1 MGESTSFR
9 SRAGR
14 LFAVALLVAP
24 AALALSPLPAQAAQS
39 AAAYETCLLDLV
51 NTSRLDAGS
60 APLAMATDLV
70 APVEDHSRWM
80 RYHKF
85 EHMDSAVRDQILPD
99 GTWTWGE
106 NIAMWSNP
114 SAPCSQIHNMFMN
127 SPGHRANILNPNFE
141 FAAIGA
147 YIDDSGVWVTE
158 LFFKAD
164 HYSPDANGTFW
175 DDDSSIF
182 EEAIEKLAASGITN
196 GCNPPINDRF
206 CPDEYV
212 SRGQMAAF
220 LSRGLG
226 LPPGHGID
234 FIDDDGSIFEDAI
247 ERLATAGIT
256 NGCNPPTQTRFCPT
270 RLVTR
275 GEMAAFLVRGLDLQA
290 AGGTDFI
297 DDDGSIFESAIQR
310 LSAAG
315 ITNGCNPPAND
326 RFCPDDNVTRGQMA
340 AFLVRAL
347 RL

>member
-1 MGESTSFR
+1 MTTSER
-9 SRAGR
+9 
-14 LFAVALLVAP
+14 
-24 AALALSPLPAQAAQS
+24 
-39 AAAYETCLLDLV
+39 
-51 NTSRLDAGS
+51 N
-60 APLAMATDLV
+60 
-70 APVEDHSRWM
+70 
-80 RYHKF
+80 
-85 EHMDSAVRDQILPD
+85 QILPD

-114 SAPCSQIHNMFMN
+114 SAACSQIHNMFMN

-147 YIDDSGVWVTE
+147 YIDGSGVWVTE
-158 LFFKAD
+158 LFFTAYD
-164 HYSPDANGTFW
+164 YTPGGDGTFW

-182 EEAIEKLAASGITN
+182 EGAIEKLAVSGITS
-196 GCNPPINDRF
+196 GCNPPSNDRF
-206 CPDEYV
+206 CPEDYV

-226 LPPGHGID
+226 LPPGQGID

-256 NGCNPPTQTRFCPT
+256 NGCNPPSQTRFCPT
-270 RLVTR
+270 QFVTR
-275 GEMAAFLVRGLDLQA
+275 GQMAAFLTRGLDLQA

-297 DDDGSIFESAIQR
+297 DDDGSMFEGAIER

-315 ITNGCNPPAND
+315 ITNGCNPPVNN
-326 RFCPDDNVTRGQMA
+326 RFCPGDYVTRGQMA

-347 RL
+347 GL